1 MEQRGTEPL
10 AARSGDGWAGGW
22 EDTCGEGWG
31 RGGESSAGDRWTD
44 KGGVGI
50 CVWIYRQVGRERVSL
65 MRDRL
70 REMDGWDIYSD
81 G

>member
-1 MEQRGTEPL
+1 M
-10 AARSGDGWAGGW
+10 
-22 EDTCGEGWG
+22 
-31 RGGESSAGDRWTD
+31 
-44 KGGVGI
+44 